1 MPITRLY
8 LVRHGQTDWNLKPAL
23 QGRSDIPLNETGRT
37 QAVEAAGR
45 LADVCF
51 DAVYTSP
58 LRRAVDT
65 ACLATGLSEAELKV
79 DDRLVEISFGL
90 WEGLD
95 SRTLG
100 PAFTPFFTDPAAY
113 QPQEGSESLQALM
126 RRTGTFAQE
135 VLCRHKGQTV
145 LAVSH
150 GAALHALLASVLH
163 LPMADFWS
171 VQLGNCAIAVL
182 ENKGRAWRLLRVME
196 TESGDYAKTYLK

>member
-1 MPITRLY
+1 MPVTRLY
-8 LVRHGQTDWNLKPAL
+8 LVRHGQTDWKLKPAL
-23 QGRSDIPLNETGRT
+23 QGQSEIPLNETGRT
-37 QAVEAAGR
+37 QAAQAAAR
-45 LADVCF
+45 LAGVCF

-65 ACLATGLSEAELKV
+65 ACLASGLPEAALRV
-79 DDRLVEISFGL
+79 DERLIEIAFGP

-100 PAFTPFFTDPAAY
+100 PEFTPFFTDPAAY
-113 QPQEGSESLQALM
+113 QRPEGGESLQALM
-126 RRTGTFAQE
+126 RRTGAFAQE
-135 VLCRHKGQTV
+135 ALCRHKGQTV

-171 VQLGNCAIAVL
+171 VPLGNCAIAVL
-182 ENKGRAWRLLRVME
+182 ENKGRAWRLLQVME